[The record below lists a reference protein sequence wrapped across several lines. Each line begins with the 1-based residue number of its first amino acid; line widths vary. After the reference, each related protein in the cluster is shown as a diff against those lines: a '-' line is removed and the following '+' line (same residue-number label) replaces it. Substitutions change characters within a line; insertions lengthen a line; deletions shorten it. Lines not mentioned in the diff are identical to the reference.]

1 MIAPVIPPQ
10 SPLQELLSGPRAT
23 LPPAVRPRDSRLQYG
38 LSTVGSGGRIVDR
51 AVFTALDWQPGT
63 RLAVRCLDAGVL
75 LARPVPDGD
84 IAFADG
90 SYFRV
95 PYRLRRRIGLQIG
108 DRALL
113 IAHRTH
119 HELLIHSPAALDQL
133 CAPSIATLEEAH
145 R

>member
-1 MIAPVIPPQ
+1 MR
-10 SPLQELLSGPRAT
+10 S
-23 LPPAVRPRDSRLQYG
+23 RDSRLQYG
-38 LSTVGSGGRIVDR
+38 LSTVGSGGRVVDR

-63 RLAVRCLDAGVL
+63 RLSLTFLDSGVL
-75 LARPVPDGD
+75 LARPASDGTVP
-84 IAFADG
+84 FADG
-90 SYFRV
+90 GYLRI

-113 IAHRTH
+113 VAHRTH

-133 CAPSIATLEEAH
+133 CAPSIAALEETH

>member
-1 MIAPVIPPQ
+1 VIAPVIPPQ
-10 SPLQELLSGPRAT
+10 SPLQELLSGPRVT
-23 LPPAVRPRDSRLQYG
+23 YPPAVPARNSHLQYG
-38 LSTVGSGGRIVDR
+38 LSTVGSGGRVVDR

-63 RLAVRCLDAGVL
+63 RLSLMCLDAGIL
-75 LARPVPDGD
+75 LARPAPDGD
-84 IAFADG
+84 IAFADS
-90 SYFRV
+90 SYLRV

-133 CAPSIATLEEAH
+133 CAPSIATLEETH

>member
-23 LPPAVRPRDSRLQYG
+23 PPPAVRPRDSRLQYG

-84 IAFADG
+84 IAFAEG

-95 PYRLRRRIGLQIG
+95 PYRLRRRVGL
-108 DRALL
+108 
-113 IAHRTH
+113 
-119 HELLIHSPAALDQL
+119 
-133 CAPSIATLEEAH
+133 
-145 R
+145 

>member
-1 MIAPVIPPQ
+1 MPPRN
-10 SPLQELLSGPRAT
+10 SHLQH
-23 LPPAVRPRDSRLQYG
+23 G
-38 LSTVGSGGRIVDR
+38 LSTVGSGGRTVDR

-63 RLAVRCLDAGVL
+63 RLAVLCLDAGIL
-75 LARPVPDGD
+75 LARPVPDG
-84 IAFADG
+84 G
-90 SYFRV
+90 HRLRRRQLLRV

-133 CAPSIATLEEAH
+133 CAPSIATLEETH